1 MIYGY
6 ENVCYYCESIFSQS
20 VKCENKTFHKNK
32 NAYKNVVDVIHYMVI
47 AWLKDIVCKDFKTL
61 TIAGGR

>member
-20 VKCENKTFHKNK
+20 VKCENKTFHKK
-32 NAYKNVVDVIHYMVI
+32 KCIQKHCWYY
-47 AWLKDIVCKDFKTL
+47 TL
-61 TIAGGR
+61 YGDSLIKGYCL